1 MTIQEFDAIV
11 IGAGPAGAGAAI
23 AASREGLRVLL
34 VDENDAAGGQVF
46 RQPIAKAATA
56 PTADALAGEALRASL
71 AASDVVLSF
80 GHRVWFVEP
89 GFRVCAVGPAGP
101 VEWRA
106 SRLVVAS
113 GAQERHRP
121 VPGWTLPGV
130 IGLAG
135 ATNLL
140 KAHRVLPGRCVL
152 VAGTGPLLL
161 YVAATIL
168 EAGGEIAGIV
178 DARGCADWLR
188 AVPQLLARPD
198 LMLRGAKWYLALRRA
213 GVPIH
218 HGHILS
224 RVEGTGAVARAIVT
238 PIADSIA
245 PIAFDCD
252 SVCYGYGLMSA
263 TEIARLLGVEHEF
276 VPERG
281 GWVPVMANNGAT
293 SVPGLYLCGDGA
305 GVIGAAAASIQ
316 GSRVGAALARISD
329 VPGNQS
335 LLARAKRFGAAMTAL
350 AEPPAAALDAI
361 TPETIVCRCENL
373 SRATLDE
380 AIGAGAQTVNA
391 LKAATRCGMG
401 ACGGRVCEDTAAAL
415 IADSTGLSRAA
426 IGHATSRPP
435 LRPVPLGVLAG
446 EFDYASL
453 PMPEPAP
460 Q

>member
-1 MTIQEFDAIV
+1 MTIPEFDVIV
-11 IGAGPAGAGAAI
+11 IGGGPAGAGAAI

-34 VDENDAAGGQVF
+34 VDENDTAGGQVY
-46 RQPIAKAATA
+46 RQPIAPSAMA
-56 PTADALAGEALRASL
+56 PTADATAGEALRARL

-80 GHRVWFVEP
+80 GHRVWFVES

-140 KAHRVLPGRCVL
+140 KAHRVLPGRRVV

-161 YVAATIL
+161 YVAASIL
-168 EAGGEIAGIV
+168 EAGGQVAAIV
-178 DARGCADWLR
+178 DARGRADWLR
-188 AVPQLLARPD
+188 VVPQLLARPD
-198 LMLRGAKWYLALRRA
+198 LMARGAKWYFALRRA

-224 RVEGTGAVARAIVT
+224 RVEGVGVVAQAVVK
-238 PIADSIA
+238 PIADKGDAI
-245 PIAFDCD
+245 PIDCD
-252 SVCYGYGLMSA
+252 SVCYGYGLMPA
-263 TEIARLLGVEHEF
+263 TEIARLLGVEHAF
-276 VPERG
+276 LPERG
-281 GWVPVMANNGAT
+281 GWVPVMADDGAT

-316 GSRVGAALARISD
+316 GERVGVALARTSSA
-329 VPGNQS
+329 PGNS
-335 LLARAKRFGAAMTAL
+335 PLLARAKRFGAAMTTL

-373 SRATLDE
+373 SRATLDD
-380 AIGAGAQTVNA
+380 AIRAGAHTVNA

-401 ACGGRVCEDTAAAL
+401 ACGGRVCEDSAAAL
-415 IADSTGLSRAA
+415 IADATGLSRAE
-426 IGHATSRPP
+426 IGQATARPP

-446 EFDYASL
+446 EFYYASL

>member
-1 MTIQEFDAIV
+1 MTIQEFDVIV
-11 IGAGPAGAGAAI
+11 IGGGPAGAGAAL

-34 VDENDAAGGQVF
+34 VDENDAAGGQVY

-56 PTADALAGEALRASL
+56 PTADALAGDALRATL

-80 GHRVWFVEP
+80 GHRVWFVES

-101 VEWRA
+101 IEWRA

-140 KAHRVLPGRCVL
+140 KAHRVLPGRRVL

-168 EAGGEIAGIV
+168 ESGGEIAGIV
-178 DARGCADWLR
+178 DARGRADWLCAIPR
-188 AVPQLLARPD
+188 LIARPD
-198 LMLRGAKWYLALRRA
+198 LMMRGAKWYLALRRA

-224 RVEGTGAVARAIVT
+224 RVEGTSTVARAIVQ
-238 PIADSIA
+238 PIADAAA
-245 PIAFDCD
+245 PITIDCD
-252 SVCYGYGLMSA
+252 SVCYGYGLMPA

-281 GWVPVMANNGAT
+281 GWVPVMADDGAT

-316 GSRVGAALARISD
+316 GARVGAALAGTSRTPVNPSM
-329 VPGNQS
+329 
-335 LLARAKRFGAAMTAL
+335 LARAKRFGAAMTAL

-373 SRATLDE
+373 SRATLDD
-380 AIGAGAQTVNA
+380 AIHAGAHTVNA
-391 LKAATRCGMG
+391 LKSATRCGMG

-415 IADSTGLSRAA
+415 IADATGLPRAA
-426 IGHATSRPP
+426 IGQATSRPP